1 MAERLPKPLR
11 KMLSSLTEEDKL
23 RKFRSA
29 QQREPASDEELDA
42 FILQLARELYNDD
55 WDEWPEDD
63 QELE

>member
-11 KMLSSLTEEDKL
+11 KMLSSLTEEDRL
-23 RKFRSA
+23 RKFRYA
-29 QQREPASDEELDA
+29 HQRDPESEEELDA
-42 FILQLARELYNDD
+42 FILELARELYNND